1 MANKDYYQI
10 LGVAKSASAAEIK
23 DAFRKKAMEHHPD
36 RGGNAEKFKEL
47 NEAYQALGSSE
58 TRKQYDQ
65 YGSSFEQMRRQGFY
79 GGFSAKGG
87 SASGG
92 DPREMG
98 FDIGDLSDL
107 FGGLGDIFGF
117 SARGGSASGGG
128 GRTRGRDIEVAIEIP
143 FEEAV
148 HGGTRELEL
157 EKVNQCARCSGS
169 GAEPGSGFKN
179 CPTCGGKGKVS
190 KVVNSFFGAMQT
202 VTTCGSCHGIGK
214 YPEKEC
220 GACHGKGVARGKRVL
235 KVKIPAGIED
245 GGTIRFSGE
254 GEAVRA
260 GGSGDLYLHVRIKE
274 SKEFERRENDIWSK
288 AVVSFK
294 TAALGGV
301 VDIPTVDGLRELKIP
316 AGTQSGS
323 VMRIK
328 GLGVPHLGRGRP
340 GDEPRARGD
349 HYVEIHIRVP
359 EHLSRHQKRMLEEW
373 EG

>member
-1 MANKDYYQI
+1 MAKDYYQT
-10 LGVAKSASAAEIK
+10 LGVSKSASQQEVK

-36 RGGNAEKFKEL
+36 RGGNAEKFKEI
-47 NEAYQALGSSE
+47 NEAYQALGDAK
-58 TRKQYDQ
+58 TRAQYDQ
-65 YGSSFEQMRRQGFY
+65 YGSSFEQMRQQGY
-79 GGFSAKGG
+79 QGAGF
-87 SASGG
+87 

-107 FGGLGDIFGF
+107 FSGFGDIFG
-117 SARGGSASGGG
+117 GGG
-128 GRTRGRDIEVAIEIP
+128 GRGGRSREAHGRDIEVAIEVP

-148 HGGTRELEL
+148 HGGTREIEI
-157 EKVNQCARCSGS
+157 EKVNSCTRCGAS

-179 CPTCGGKGKVS
+179 CPTCGGSGKVS

-202 VTTCGSCHGIGK
+202 VTVCHSCHGIGK

-220 GACHGKGVARGKRVL
+220 GSCHGKGVARGKRVL

-245 GGTIRFSGE
+245 DGVIRFGGE

-260 GGSGDLYLHVRIKE
+260 GRAGDLYLHVRIKPHAD
-274 SKEFERRENDIWSK
+274 FERRENDIFSK
-288 AVVSFK
+288 AVISFK

-316 AGTQSGS
+316 AGTQSAT
-323 VMRIK
+323 VIRMK
-328 GLGVPHLGRGRP
+328 GLGVPHLKGG
-340 GDEPRARGD
+340 GRGD
-349 HYVEIHIRVP
+349 HFVEVHIKVP
-359 EHLSRHQKRMLEEW
+359 EHLSRQQKKMLEDW